1 MRAQAASRSRAMARL
16 PVLDPVRPMR
26 SQVPLMVVS
35 SWMRLSSPQRRK
47 AEPAAARRGRPIA
60 RKYRLRNL
68 SLDSPGSTGDL
79 EVTAAAS
86 KRRLMPAGSRSGA
99 G

>member
-35 SWMRLSSPQRRK
+35 SWMRLSSPQRG
-47 AEPAAARRGRPIA
+47 RR
-60 RKYRLRNL
+60 
-68 SLDSPGSTGDL
+68 SQ
-79 EVTAAAS
+79 
-86 KRRLMPAGSRSGA
+86 RRLGEDARSQ
-99 G
+99 